1 KAGGKAGAGAQKGQ
15 AKSEK
20 ITWAEQRTWRDGSPA
35 RLQGTNTAYYLTRKI
50 VSTSPRTVMVQIDG
64 PAGFKMWL
72 NGEVVQ
78 TSAPPPPAPPPTPPQ
93 PGAAPGDNNAA
104 APAPEPEVIDIAEM
118 MGRGRGTTGKKFRIG
133 LRQGENEIVLK
144 VVFPG
149 GTGPGGRGGP
159 PPAPKVAGET
169 DHPVKQD
176 EPKKVSLVGEKS
188 APLKT
193 YTEENKLS
201 PSERRQKVLREYFR
215 SHIDPIGR
223 ILAEELTKLKDEE
236 RQLKREI

>member
-20 ITWAEQRTWRDGSPA
+20 ITWTEQRTWRDGSPA
-35 RLQGTNTAYYLTRKI
+35 RLQGANTAYYLTRKI
-50 VSTSPRTVMVQIDG
+50 VSTAPRTALVQIDG

-104 APAPEPEVIDIAEM
+104 AVPPPDAEIMIVGDM
-118 MGRGRGTTGKKFRIG
+118 MGRPRGRTENKFRIG

-144 VVFPG
+144 
-149 GTGPGGRGGP
+149 
-159 PPAPKVAGET
+159 
-169 DHPVKQD
+169 
-176 EPKKVSLVGEKS
+176 
-188 APLKT
+188 
-193 YTEENKLS
+193 
-201 PSERRQKVLREYFR
+201 
-215 SHIDPIGR
+215 
-223 ILAEELTKLKDEE
+223 
-236 RQLKREI
+236 